1 MFKDE
6 DLHTTMW
13 IPAPHA
19 IEGYAPGIPT
29 QGRCWVWRVFDAVV
43 EAFFGCGGP
52 RNAVATAVK
61 RDVSVDAVTVAPRPT
76 IPSLMIIVED
86 MSRNNRG
93 WGEGL
98 KMRNSVGGSKTLW
111 GRVVVRAPPL
121 CRGVRRSV

>member
-1 MFKDE
+1 M
-6 DLHTTMW
+6 
-13 IPAPHA
+13 
-19 IEGYAPGIPT
+19 
-29 QGRCWVWRVFDAVV
+29 
-43 EAFFGCGGP
+43 
-52 RNAVATAVK
+52 ATAVK